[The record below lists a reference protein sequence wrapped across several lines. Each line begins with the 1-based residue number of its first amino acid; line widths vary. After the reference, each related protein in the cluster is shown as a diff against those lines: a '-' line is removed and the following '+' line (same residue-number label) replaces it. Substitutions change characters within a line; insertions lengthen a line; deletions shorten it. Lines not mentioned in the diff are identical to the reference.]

1 MKLVRLAAMGLV
13 AAMVVAPMPA
23 WAAMCLNEGPM
34 VPQTVDNEGNLET
47 DTEAQ
52 AFMDRQ
58 RLRAAGV
65 PATSVERWNGCLR
78 AYVELPDGTRAMEI
92 YDPASLRRLQ

>member
-1 MKLVRLAAMGLV
+1 MKLVRLATMGLV

-23 WAAMCLNEGPM
+23 WAAFCTNEGPM
-34 VPQTVDNEGNLET
+34 APQTFDNEGKLMT
-47 DTEAQ
+47 DVELQ
-52 AFMDRQ
+52 KSMDRQ

-65 PATSVERWNGCLR
+65 PAVTVERWNGCLR
-78 AYVELPDGTRAMEI
+78 AFVEQPDGSKSMEI